1 MDRYEA
7 KLLKS
12 TRAVSVPPGTASP
25 PAFSAFKSLRSGPAY
40 RFFPDG
46 TVQQRSES
54 PVRSRARVFD
64 LGAGQVE
71 AIVQPVHDWVEC
83 DPMEPA
89 ALAAALAAHA
99 FPHPLTPAQL
109 LEKASL
115 NEDRSCRRAK
125 TRVRRIAKFK
135 QLDTMLTLTYGENQ
149 TDRTVAQRHLAA
161 FLRRVKRVIPEFEY
175 LAVPEQQKRGAWHWH
190 IAVRQLK
197 SGYWVRGTYVHSW
210 KLLRAVWRSVI
221 AGPGNIDVQARGK
234 PGRSVHQ
241 LSSYL
246 TKYISKGFTTSGMHQ
261 NRYQSSA
268 VDLPKAL
275 VFDIPLTGLAANGQV
290 QLLFVPEWSG
300 LGRWHTSAPL
310 ASGGYFLCLTPN
322 G

>member
-1 MDRYEA
+1 
-7 KLLKS
+7 
-12 TRAVSVPPGTASP
+12 
-25 PAFSAFKSLRSGPAY
+25 
-40 RFFPDG
+40 
-46 TVQQRSES
+46 
-54 PVRSRARVFD
+54 
-64 LGAGQVE
+64 
-71 AIVQPVHDWVEC
+71 
-83 DPMEPA
+83 MEPA
-89 ALAAALAAHA
+89 ALAAALAAHVS
-99 FPHPLTPAQL
+99 PPPLTLAEL
-109 LEKASL
+109 AYKAAL
-115 NEDRSCRRAK
+115 NEDRSCRRARTK
-125 TRVRRIAKFK
+125 VRRIAKFK

-149 TDRTVAQRHLAA
+149 TDRAVAQQHLAA
-161 FLRRVKRVIPEFEY
+161 FLRRVKRVIPDFEY

-221 AGPGNIDVQARGK
+221 AGPGNIDVQSRGK

-290 QLLFVPEWSG
+290 QIMLLPEWVG
-300 LGRWHTSAPL
+300 IGRWHTSAPL
-310 ASGGYFLCLTPN
+310 ASGGYFLCLTPS